1 MYQIGCQYWQILVVH
16 YWSSEYRSISTSP
29 VVTWFRGHTPFFP
42 ITHAA
47 VGAGRPGLQPLRGRD
62 QAPSVNSA
70 EYPIPVCCA
79 SLHWLHQVWVC
90 GCVVC
95 GVWYMY
101 VLCGYVAWMC
111 VYVVWVCGVLC
122 EFCVDVCLCC
132 VGASV
137 YTVCVCVLVS
147 CPDPTHKGRGSGYT
161 NPISWASGSAEAL

>member
-1 MYQIGCQYWQILVVH
+1 MLFYTALA
-16 YWSSEYRSISTSP
+16 SSGS
-29 VVTWFRGHTPFFP
+29 G
-42 ITHAA
+42 
-47 VGAGRPGLQPLRGRD
+47 
-62 QAPSVNSA
+62 
-70 EYPIPVCCA
+70 
-79 SLHWLHQVWVC
+79 VWM
-90 GCVVC
+90 C
-95 GVWYMY
+95 GVWC

-161 NPISWASGSAEAL
+161 SPISWASGSAEAL